1 MSWRRPA
8 RLGPDATELLD
19 EGAGTPDEEA
29 EAYRLLEQVNARLGG
44 YEATRR
50 ALALAPGS
58 AGDAARVFLDVA
70 GGDGAFAE
78 RLVAWSREAGV
89 PARAITL
96 DLNPGA
102 LATAR
107 ARPHVAAL
115 RADALRLPLR
125 DRSVECAH
133 CAAFFHH
140 LGVEQARAALAE
152 MCRVSRHLVVVN
164 DLVRSWLAT
173 GAIWTLSRL
182 LTENRLVRFDGPLS
196 VRKSFVPE
204 ELLGLAHAAA
214 AGGTEAT
221 AFRWR
226 VLRVFPYRMA
236 LVGVRSP

>member
-1 MSWRRPA
+1 VSWRRPA

-19 EGAGTPDEEA
+19 EGAGTPAEEA
-29 EAYRLLEQVNARLGG
+29 EAYRLLEQVNVRLGG
-44 YEATRR
+44 HEATRR
-50 ALALAPGS
+50 ALALAPPTKG
-58 AGDAARVFLDVA
+58 GLLLDVA

-78 RLVAWSREAGV
+78 RLVAWSRAAGV

-107 ARPHVAAL
+107 ARPHVLAL
-115 RADALRLPLR
+115 RADALRLPMS

-140 LGVEQARAALAE
+140 LGVEEARAALVE

-196 VRKSFVPE
+196 VRKSFVPG

-214 AGGTEAT
+214 AGGTEAA

-226 VLRVFPYRMA
+226 VFRVFPYRMA